1 MDISPGTLVGIFD
14 RVGIVAFAYSG
25 VAVGMRRNLDI
36 FGLVVL
42 GVVTCLGGGAVR
54 DLLLDRT
61 PLVLVREDYL
71 ALAVG
76 SSVVAVLLISRSQ
89 VPLDGVLLV
98 CRAVG
103 LGAFTSAGALAAMS
117 ANLGLPAVLILAVV
131 TATGGGV
138 IRDVLADD
146 VPAVLR
152 AEINAT
158 AALGGGAIVWTL
170 HRADPAWAALTAAL
184 AVALGVV
191 AAGRFGIHLPRPRP
205 LSDDNID

>member
-1 MDISPGTLVGIFD
+1 LDISPGTLVGIFD

-42 GVVTCLGGGAVR
+42 GVVTCLGGGAIR
-54 DLLLDRT
+54 DLLIDRT
-61 PLVLVREDYL
+61 PLVLVREDYF

-76 SSVVAVLLISRSQ
+76 ASVASIPLISRSR
-89 VPLDGVLLV
+89 VPLDGVLLL

-103 LGAFTSAGALAAMS
+103 LGAFASAGALAAIS
-117 ANLGLPAVLILAVV
+117 AGLPFPAILILAVV

-138 IRDVLADD
+138 LRDLLADD

-152 AEINAT
+152 AEVNAT
-158 AALGGGAIVWTL
+158 AALCGGAVVWLL
-170 HRADPAWAALTAAL
+170 HPLNPAWASL
-184 AVALGVV
+184 V
-191 AAGRFGIHLPRPRP
+191 AATLVACAVVLAQRFGVQLPRPQ
-205 LSDDNID
+205 LHVDDNIE